1 MTKKTKTVSKK
12 EKQSAEYALN
22 KSNPTTTLENSP
34 QREID
39 KDSNKSIRSLRKLV
53 TKLNLGKKK
62 ILIIL
67 GLVLLLAGL
76 GFLGLFLG
84 NKYLWPPK
92 PYCHIRL
99 AHLVCM
105 NINTLQETRYD
116 LPKIDNEEITNLWPS
131 YDQNYYVAGISK
143 IGNKYNY
150 QRYYLLDSHLKNP
163 KLLPGQTADDLG
175 RTEISSLTWSRD
187 NRTLFFTVNGYNNYK
202 FLPREAY
209 KYDVFNNR
217 KKKFNSKQNY
227 DNLYQLENKKLL
239 YEEDG
244 WRFSLKPSASI
255 SNEDGTNRQPFAEK
269 ELGNREQLGIKKY
282 DSWLYDN
289 NSDSVFYW
297 TYHPASDIY
306 KTGTTASYDEATQTL
321 TYFKA
326 NQPKKTKTIEIGLD
340 TARDEFKF
348 FRRAGD
354 KIIGL
359 KSYQSSNYYTDS
371 SIESSG
377 AIINAKNGQIINNLY
392 HVWVDVGFVSPA
404 KLNKSQEQI
413 EQPHERI
420 IGLYK
425 APDAMKPII
434 IKEFDAKDKECNKA
448 GEYNS
453 LQFGIYFSNENE
465 ISFGTGD
472 DVCASSRKL
481 YRKTDLGWVKFRP
494 HSPGNGQL
502 DCADLDKYKISAKEY
517 PKCNDYKNNRFG
529 ADGAGV
535 PNKNP

>member
-1 MTKKTKTVSKK
+1 MKKLIKKPKSVKTETVQSNSESENKINNSPKGLKKLPAKLKLTKK
-12 EKQSAEYALN
+12 
-22 KSNPTTTLENSP
+22 
-34 QREID
+34 
-39 KDSNKSIRSLRKLV
+39 KL
-53 TKLNLGKKK
+53 
-62 ILIIL
+62 LIIL
-67 GLVLLLAGL
+67 VTILVLTSL
-76 GFLGLFLG
+76 GYLGMFLG

-131 YDQNYYVAGISK
+131 YDQNYYVARINKTNG
-143 IGNKYNY
+143 KYNH
-150 QRYYLLDSHLKNP
+150 QSYYLLDSQLKNP
-163 KLLPGQTADDLG
+163 KLLPGQIADDLP
-175 RTEISSLTWSRD
+175 RTEIVALTWSRD
-187 NRTLFFTVNGYNNYK
+187 NTSLFFVVGYYSNYK
-202 FLPREAY
+202 FLRSDTY
-209 KYDVFNNR
+209 KYDISNNR

-239 YEEDG
+239 YEEENAAI
-244 WRFSLKPSASI
+244 SLKPSASI
-255 SNEDGTNRQPFAEK
+255 SNEDGTDRQPFAEE

-297 TYHPASDIY
+297 TYHPASDIS
-306 KTGTTASYDEATQTL
+306 KTGTTTSYDEATQTL

-340 TARDEFKF
+340 LPKSQFLF
-348 FRRAGD
+348 FRKAGD

-359 KSYQSSNYYTDS
+359 KSAQRSNYYEDS

-392 HVWVDVGFVSPA
+392 HVWVDVGFMSPA
-404 KLNKSQEQI
+404 KLTKSQEQI
-413 EQPHERI
+413 EYPYERI

-434 IKEFDAKDKECNKA
+434 IKEFDAKDKECYKA

-453 LQFGIYFSNENE
+453 LQFGVYFRNENE
-465 ISFGTGD
+465 ISFGTGAFE
-472 DVCASSRKL
+472 CAWSKKL
-481 YRKTDLGWVKFRP
+481 YRKTNVGWVEFRP
-494 HSPGNGQL
+494 PSPANGLL

-535 PNKNP
+535 PNRNP